1 MSGRANLN
9 QPAIIIIIIIF
20 DKTWRRLTQAC
31 PPQESDG
38 IIFVTSIEGTDLN
51 EWIPRTL
58 ISIGTNFQPNREWL
72 QFWDF

>member
-1 MSGRANLN
+1 MSGRGNIN

-20 DKTWRRLTQAC
+20 FARAC
-31 PPQESDG
+31 PPEESDG

-51 EWIPRTL
+51 EWIPHTL
-58 ISIGTNFQPNREWL
+58 ISLGANFQPYQEWL